1 MTHWLR
7 SLQNARLY
15 AAARNLI
22 IAWTLV
28 CALGLIAGLLSILN
42 GLPMPVVQSAT
53 SQTVTVSF
61 WATVWVYPTA
71 GLAVIAFVTKP
82 RVKATGGR

>member
-1 MTHWLR
+1 MAHWLK
-7 SLQNARLY
+7 SLQNVRLY

-28 CALGLIAGLLSILN
+28 CALGLIAGLLNILN
-42 GLPMPVVQSAT
+42 GLPMPVLQSAT
-53 SQTVTVSF
+53 SQLITVSF

-71 GLAVIAFVTKP
+71 GLAIIAFVTKP
-82 RVKATGGR
+82 RVKAAGGR